1 MSRNLNFAKLKKD
14 VFSFFPLQRGI
25 KHLIELS
32 LNINVK
38 YDVTTSGISQFEM
51 LSQSKSL
58 SPLTMFTLIYMFV
71 SLGIVLILSYLTY
84 YSVLCVEPCQ
94 SWMEIVCNFTEFC
107 LLIVKITIFQYEK
120 CELFTTL
127 ARECAVHG
135 DDCICWGIK
144 LKAENFS
151 SHSDVNPE

>member
-1 MSRNLNFAKLKKD
+1 
-14 VFSFFPLQRGI
+14 
-25 KHLIELS
+25 
-32 LNINVK
+32 
-38 YDVTTSGISQFEM
+38 
-51 LSQSKSL
+51 
-58 SPLTMFTLIYMFV
+58 MFTLIYMFV

-84 YSVLCVEPCQ
+84 YSVLCVVPRQ
-94 SWMEIVCNFTEFC
+94 SEEMEIVCNFTEFC

-120 CELFTTL
+120 CEMLTTP

-144 LKAENFS
+144 LKAKNFS